1 MEELRFNFRDV
12 FRSAR
17 YAFSAKKI
25 ANHFFGLAAA
35 YLIHEVL
42 VYLSLTTAGID
53 QVSTFWK
60 QYGLRPVSPLAMGD
74 WPVLTQVAI
83 GISPLVLFV
92 CFFVSSAMVSKIT
105 LEQLKGNPFYSIGD
119 AKTFI
124 AKRWVSV
131 FGTLIGF
138 VLIFILLMLVPV
150 TVGLLGKI
158 PVVGQFITMLTAI
171 LLPLAF
177 IVGLLALYQILS
189 LFISLFFAPSV
200 VAVADSDSFETI
212 YQIYSMIWNRPWRI
226 VIYEELLLL
235 TKLISTSIWAI
246 FCLIGTTLVLLPIRL
261 LIPADMAQIMGQADV
276 LTGGLVSKISDLGL
290 FSSWEY
296 VFETTDLESM
306 PLKIAGFFM
315 ALTILAIFGLVLAYL
330 LSIASVGN
338 TIIYTV
344 LRYQINGENV
354 LEEEDIAPMETT
366 DADLSDEKISD
377 QTDANQTDM
386 DQAGSGQDETGQ
398 SETASADQS
407 ANTED

>member
-1 MEELRFNFRDV
+1 
-12 FRSAR
+12 
-17 YAFSAKKI
+17 
-25 ANHFFGLAAA
+25 
-35 YLIHEVL
+35 
-42 VYLSLTTAGID
+42 
-53 QVSTFWK
+53 
-60 QYGLRPVSPLAMGD
+60 
-74 WPVLTQVAI
+74 
-83 GISPLVLFV
+83 
-92 CFFVSSAMVSKIT
+92 
-105 LEQLKGNPFYSIGD
+105 
-119 AKTFI
+119 
-124 AKRWVSV
+124 
-131 FGTLIGF
+131 
-138 VLIFILLMLVPV
+138 
-150 TVGLLGKI
+150 
-158 PVVGQFITMLTAI
+158 
-171 LLPLAF
+171 
-177 IVGLLALYQILS
+177 
-189 LFISLFFAPSV
+189 
-200 VAVADSDSFETI
+200 
-212 YQIYSMIWNRPWRI
+212 MIWNRPWRI

-276 LTGGLVSKISDLGL
+276 LTGGLISNISDLGL

-315 ALTILAIFGLVLAYL
+315 ASTILAIFGLVLAYL

-354 LEEEDIAPMETT
+354 LEEEDTAPVETT

-377 QTDANQTDM
+377 QTGT